1 MIVDCHTHFW
11 ETLSQLGRDVDG
23 GGGRG
28 NGAGATRSTALP
40 TNAGT
45 DRHFANCGHVDY
57 TFVLAFRSHY
67 LGADIPND
75 LVAQYVRQHPEKLI
89 GFAGIDPNRPR
100 EAVEEM
106 RRARHELGML
116 GCAIAPAAQDFHPCD
131 SKAEVVYQEA
141 AALRMPVLFHPG
153 VRFARLCKLEYARSF
168 LLDEIARE
176 LPDLKIVIA
185 HMGYP
190 WVQETIVLLAKH
202 PNVYADVSRLLQRP
216 WEAYQALLS
225 AYQHGVIDK
234 LLFGS
239 GFPFSSAAQAI
250 EALYSVN
257 RLVHE
262 TNLPTIPREELRH
275 IVEADALG
283 LLGIAVDNPATR
295 EDRPRLLD
303 DEG

>member
-1 MIVDCHTHFW
+1 VRALIVDCHTHFW
-11 ETLSQLGRDVDG
+11 ETLSQLGREVDG
-23 GGGRG
+23 G
-28 NGAGATRSTALP
+28 NGTGASRAAVLP
-40 TNAGT
+40 PNAGT
-45 DRHFANCGHVDY
+45 ERHFANCAHVDY

-67 LGADIPND
+67 LGAEIPND

-141 AALRMPVLFHPG
+141 AALRMPLIFHPG
-153 VRFARLCKLEYARSF
+153 VRFARLCKLEYSRPF

-176 LPDLKIVIA
+176 LPDLKILIA

-190 WVQETIVLLAKH
+190 WVPETIVLLAKH
-202 PNVYADVSRLLQRP
+202 PNVFADVSRLMQRP

-225 AYQHGVIDK
+225 AYQYGVTDK
-234 LLFGS
+234 LLFAS

-250 EALYSVN
+250 EALYSIN

-262 TNLPTIPREELRH
+262 TNLPTIPREELRK

-283 LLGIAVDNPATR
+283 LLGITVEGAVAR
-295 EDRPRLLD
+295 GERSRLLD
-303 DEG
+303 DEN

>member
-1 MIVDCHTHFW
+1 LIVDCYTHVW
-11 ETLSQLGRDVDG
+11 ETLAQLGREVERGPEELPRRERPGDVP
-23 GGGRG
+23 
-28 NGAGATRSTALP
+28 A
-40 TNAGT
+40 NAGT
-45 DRHFANCGHVDY
+45 ERHFANCAHVDR
-57 TFVLAFRSHY
+57 TFVLGFRSHY
-67 LGADIPND
+67 LGAEVPND
-75 LVAQYVRQHPEKLI
+75 VVAAYVRQHPDKLI
-89 GFAGIDPNRPR
+89 GFAGVDPNRPR

-141 AALRMPVLFHPG
+141 AALGMPVIFHPG
-153 VRFARLCKLEYARSF
+153 IRFARLCKLEYARPV

-176 LPDLKIVIA
+176 LPELKIVVA

-190 WVQETIVLLAKH
+190 WLAETIVLLAKH
-202 PNVYADVSRLLQRP
+202 PNVFADVSWLLQQS

-225 AYQHGVIDK
+225 AHRHGVMDK

-239 GFPFSSAAQAI
+239 GFPFNSAAQSI
-250 EALYSVN
+250 EALYGVN

-262 TNLPTIPREELRH
+262 TNLPTIPREELRR
-275 IVEADALG
+275 IVEADALA
-283 LLGIAVDNPATR
+283 LLGLAGQAPAATR
-295 EDRPRLLD
+295 GTKPRLLD